1 MMIKM
6 MTLTIM
12 MIRMMVMMRMKDDI
26 ESMLQVDQVEKSEL
40 VTCRR
45 GRRGLG
51 LGGRRTQIEISEKG
65 TVMLLVMMMVMVMML
80 MMMKRIRGNTS
91 GL

>member
-12 MIRMMVMMRMKDDI
+12 MIRMMVMMVMMRMIDDI
-26 ESMLQVDQVEKSEL
+26 ESRLQVDQVEKSEL

-51 LGGRRTQIEISEKG
+51 LGGRRTQIEISG
-65 TVMLLVMMMVMVMML
+65 
-80 MMMKRIRGNTS
+80 
-91 GL
+91 